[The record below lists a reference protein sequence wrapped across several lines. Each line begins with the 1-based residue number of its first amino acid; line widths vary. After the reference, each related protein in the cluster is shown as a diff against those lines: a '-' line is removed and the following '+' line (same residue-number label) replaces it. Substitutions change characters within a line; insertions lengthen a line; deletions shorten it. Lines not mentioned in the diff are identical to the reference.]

1 MYFPYVR
8 GKQFELIALRDLCS
22 LFPNDILKT
31 SPVIEP
37 VKSSSTLKSSLKKLA
52 SKNVNFNIIINPR
65 VGDLKSDNHK
75 IVDILTQNLQNY
87 NNYQL
92 AVIIDDY
99 SSRQLETLIAFIN
112 GLNLDYNGITL
123 IHNSETSTENIELL
137 IANLNVIYNLI
148 YFSKTSRRYYREFEE
163 STRVSLDDYF
173 KDLPKNA
180 DYLDQESSFSEEYRY
195 YQEDGFVGFG
205 DFITIGDNYSES
217 GFLPRA
223 VAIHLSY
230 IDSAGKIKVKHFV
243 SDSNGDTSDIG
254 GKFIEALDKLVTWC
268 NQQNIR
274 TRAVEIFRDLQGRGH
289 FPGLGTLK
297 KLSVMNHIEL
307 IITNIEL

>member
-8 GKQFELIALRDLCS
+8 GKQFELIALRDLCG

-37 VKSSSTLKSSLKKLA
+37 VKSSSTLKSSLKELA
-52 SKNVNFNIIINPR
+52 SKNVNFNVVINPR
-65 VGDLKSDNHK
+65 VGDLKNNRQVIIDVLTENLNHYK
-75 IVDILTQNLQNY
+75 
-87 NNYQL
+87 NYQL
-92 AVIIDDY
+92 AVIIDAF
-99 SSRQLETLIAFIN
+99 SSRQLDTLIPFIE
-112 GLNLDYNGITL
+112 GLNLDYNGVTL
-123 IHNSETSTENIELL
+123 IHNAETTTENIGLL
-137 IANLNVIYNLI
+137 SSSLNVVYNLI
-148 YFSKTSRRYYREFEE
+148 YFSKTSRRYYREFEQN
-163 STRVSLDDYF
+163 TRVSLDDYF
-173 KDLPKNA
+173 KELSKNA

-205 DFITIGDNYSES
+205 DFITIGDNYSDS

-230 IDSAGKIKVKHFV
+230 IDGTGKIKVKHFV

-254 GKFIEALDKLVTWC
+254 GKFAEALDKLVAWC
-268 NQQNIR
+268 NQQNIH
-274 TRAVEIFRDLQGRGH
+274 TRAVEIFRDLQQRGH

-307 IITNIEL
+307 VINNI

>member
-8 GKQFELIALRDLCS
+8 GKQFELIALRDLCG

-37 VKSSSTLKSSLKKLA
+37 VKSSSTLKSSLKELA
-52 SKNVNFNIIINPR
+52 SKNVNFNVVINPR
-65 VGDLKSDNHK
+65 VGDLKNNRQVIIDVLTENLNHYK
-75 IVDILTQNLQNY
+75 
-87 NNYQL
+87 NYQL
-92 AVIIDDY
+92 AVIIDAF
-99 SSRQLETLIAFIN
+99 SSRQLDTLIPFIE
-112 GLNLDYNGITL
+112 GLNLDYNGVTL
-123 IHNSETSTENIELL
+123 IHNAETTTENIELL
-137 IANLNVIYNLI
+137 SSSLNVVYNLI
-148 YFSKTSRRYYREFEE
+148 YFSKTSRRYYREFEQN
-163 STRVSLDDYF
+163 TRVSLDDYF
-173 KDLPKNA
+173 KELSKNA

-205 DFITIGDNYSES
+205 DFITIGDNYSDS

-230 IDSAGKIKVKHFV
+230 IDGTGKIKVKHFV

-254 GKFIEALDKLVTWC
+254 GKFIEALDKLVAWC
-268 NQQNIR
+268 NQQNIH
-274 TRAVEIFRDLQGRGH
+274 TRAVEIFRDLQQRGH

-307 IITNIEL
+307 VITNI

>member
-8 GKQFELIALRDLCS
+8 GKQFELIALRDLCG

-37 VKSSSTLKSSLKKLA
+37 VKSSSTLKSSLKELA
-52 SKNVNFNIIINPR
+52 SKNVNFNVVINPR
-65 VGDLKSDNHK
+65 VGDLKNNHQV
-75 IVDILTQNLQNY
+75 IIDILTENLNHY
-87 NNYQL
+87 KNYQL
-92 AVIIDDY
+92 AVIIDAF
-99 SSRQLETLIAFIN
+99 SSRQLDTLIPFIE
-112 GLNLDYNGITL
+112 GLNLDYNGVTL
-123 IHNSETSTENIELL
+123 IHNAETTTENIELL
-137 IANLNVIYNLI
+137 SSSLNVVYNLI
-148 YFSKTSRRYYREFEE
+148 YFSKTSRRYYREFEQN
-163 STRVSLDDYF
+163 TRVSLDDYF
-173 KDLPKNA
+173 KELSKNA

-205 DFITIGDNYSES
+205 DFITIGDNYSDS

-230 IDSAGKIKVKHFV
+230 IDGTGKIKVKHFV

-254 GKFIEALDKLVTWC
+254 GKFAEALDKLVAWC
-268 NQQNIR
+268 NQQNIH
-274 TRAVEIFRDLQGRGH
+274 TRAVEIFRDLKQRGH

-297 KLSVMNHIEL
+297 KLSIMNHIEL
-307 IITNIEL
+307 VITNI

>member
-8 GKQFELIALRDLCS
+8 GKQFELIALRDLCG

-37 VKSSSTLKSSLKKLA
+37 VKSSSTLKSSLKELA
-52 SKNVNFNIIINPR
+52 SKNVNFNFVINPR
-65 VGDLKSDNHK
+65 VGDLKNNHQ
-75 IVDILTQNLQNY
+75 IIIDVLNENLQHY
-87 NNYQL
+87 DNYQL
-92 AVIIDDY
+92 AVIIDAF
-99 SSRQLETLIAFIN
+99 SSRQLETLIAFID
-112 GLNLDYNGITL
+112 GLNLNYKGVTL
-123 IHNSETSTENIELL
+123 IHNSETTTENIELL
-137 IANLNVIYNLI
+137 TSNLNVVYNLI
-148 YFSKTSRRYYREFEE
+148 YFSKTSRRYYREFEQQ
-163 STRVSLDDYF
+163 TRVSLDDYF
-173 KDLPKNA
+173 KELPRNV

-205 DFITIGDNYSES
+205 DFITIGDNYSDS

-230 IDSAGKIKVKHFV
+230 IDGTGKIKVKHFV

-254 GKFIEALDKLVTWC
+254 GKFVEALDKLVAWC
-268 NQQNIR
+268 NQQNIH
-274 TRAVEIFRDLQGRGH
+274 TRAVEIFRDLQQRGH

-297 KLSVMNHIEL
+297 KLSIMNHIEL
-307 IITNIEL
+307 VITNI

>member
-8 GKQFELIALRDLCS
+8 GKQFELIALRDLCG

-37 VKSSSTLKSSLKKLA
+37 VKSSSTLKSSLKELA
-52 SKNVNFNIIINPR
+52 SKNVNFNVVINPR
-65 VGDLKSDNHK
+65 VGDLKNNHQV
-75 IVDILTQNLQNY
+75 IIDILTENLQHY

-92 AVIIDDY
+92 AVVIDAY
-99 SSRQLETLIAFIN
+99 SSRQLDTLIPFIE
-112 GLNLDYNGITL
+112 GLNLDYNGVTL
-123 IHNSETSTENIELL
+123 IHNAETTTENIELL
-137 IANLNVIYNLI
+137 SSSLNVVYNLI
-148 YFSKTSRRYYREFEE
+148 YFSKTSRRYYREFEQN
-163 STRVSLDDYF
+163 TRVSLDDYF
-173 KDLPKNA
+173 KELSKNA

-205 DFITIGDNYSES
+205 DFITIGDNYSDS

-230 IDSAGKIKVKHFV
+230 IDGTGKIKVKHFV

-254 GKFIEALDKLVTWC
+254 GKFAEALDKLVAWC
-268 NQQNIR
+268 NQQNIH
-274 TRAVEIFRDLQGRGH
+274 TRAVEIFRDLKQRGH

-297 KLSVMNHIEL
+297 KLSIMNHIEL
-307 IITNIEL
+307 VITNI

>member
-8 GKQFELIALRDLCS
+8 GKQFELIALRDLCG

-37 VKSSSTLKSSLKKLA
+37 VKSSSTLKSSLKELA
-52 SKNVNFNIIINPR
+52 SKNVNFNVVINPR
-65 VGDLKSDNHK
+65 VGDLKNNRQVIIDVLSE
-75 IVDILTQNLQNY
+75 NLQHY
-87 NNYQL
+87 TNYQL
-92 AVIIDDY
+92 AVIIDAF

-112 GLNLDYNGITL
+112 GLNLNFNGVTL
-123 IHNSETSTENIELL
+123 IHNSETTTENIELL
-137 IANLNVIYNLI
+137 TSSLNVVYNLI
-148 YFSKTSRRYYREFEE
+148 YFSKTSRRYYREFGQN
-163 STRVSLDDYF
+163 TRVSLDDYF
-173 KDLPKNA
+173 KELPKNA

-205 DFITIGDNYSES
+205 DFITIGDNYSDS

-230 IDSAGKIKVKHFV
+230 IDGTGKIKVKHFV

-254 GKFIEALDKLVTWC
+254 GKFVEALDKLVAWC
-268 NQQNIR
+268 KQQNIH
-274 TRAVEIFRDLQGRGH
+274 TRAVEIFRDLHQRGH
-289 FPGLGTLK
+289 FPGLGILK
-297 KLSVMNHIEL
+297 KLSIMNHIEL
-307 IITNIEL
+307 VITNI

>member
-8 GKQFELIALRDLCS
+8 GKQFELIALRDLCG

-37 VKSSSTLKSSLKKLA
+37 VKSSSTLKSSLKELA
-52 SKNVNFNIIINPR
+52 SKNVNFNIVINPR
-65 VGDLKSDNHK
+65 VGDLKNNHQ
-75 IVDILTQNLQNY
+75 IIIDVLNENLQHY
-87 NNYQL
+87 DNYQL
-92 AVIIDDY
+92 AVIIDAF

-112 GLNLDYNGITL
+112 GLNLNFNGVTL
-123 IHNSETSTENIELL
+123 IHNSETTTENIELL
-137 IANLNVIYNLI
+137 TSSLNVVYNLI
-148 YFSKTSRRYYREFEE
+148 YFSKTSRRYYREFGQN
-163 STRVSLDDYF
+163 TRVSLDDYF
-173 KDLPKNA
+173 KELPKNA

-205 DFITIGDNYSES
+205 DFITIGDNYSDS

-230 IDSAGKIKVKHFV
+230 IDGTGKIKVKHFV

-254 GKFIEALDKLVTWC
+254 GKFVEALDKLVAWC
-268 NQQNIR
+268 NQQNIH
-274 TRAVEIFRDLQGRGH
+274 TRAVEIFRDLHQRGH
-289 FPGLGTLK
+289 FPGLGILK
-297 KLSVMNHIEL
+297 KLSIMNHIEL
-307 IITNIEL
+307 VITNI

>member
-8 GKQFELIALRDLCS
+8 GKQFELIALRDLCG

-37 VKSSSTLKSSLKKLA
+37 VKSSSTLKSSLKELA
-52 SKNVNFNIIINPR
+52 SKNVNFNVVINPR
-65 VGDLKSDNHK
+65 VGDLKNNRQVIIDVLTENLNHYK
-75 IVDILTQNLQNY
+75 
-87 NNYQL
+87 NYQL
-92 AVIIDDY
+92 AVIIDAF
-99 SSRQLETLIAFIN
+99 SSRQLDTLIPFIE
-112 GLNLDYNGITL
+112 GLNLDYNGVTL
-123 IHNSETSTENIELL
+123 IHNAETTTENIELL
-137 IANLNVIYNLI
+137 SSSLNVVYNLI
-148 YFSKTSRRYYREFEE
+148 YFSKTSRRYYREFEQN
-163 STRVSLDDYF
+163 TRVSLDDYF
-173 KDLPKNA
+173 KELSKNA

-205 DFITIGDNYSES
+205 DFITIGDNYSDS

-230 IDSAGKIKVKHFV
+230 IDGTGKIKVKHFV

-254 GKFIEALDKLVTWC
+254 GKFAEALDKLVAWC
-268 NQQNIR
+268 NQQNIH
-274 TRAVEIFRDLQGRGH
+274 TRAVEIFRDLQQRGH

-307 IITNIEL
+307 VINNI

>member
-8 GKQFELIALRDLCS
+8 GKQFELIALRDLCG

-37 VKSSSTLKSSLKKLA
+37 VKSSSTLKSSLKELA
-52 SKNVNFNIIINPR
+52 SKNVNFNVVINPR
-65 VGDLKSDNHK
+65 VGDLKNNRQVIIDVLTENLNHYK
-75 IVDILTQNLQNY
+75 
-87 NNYQL
+87 NYQL
-92 AVIIDDY
+92 AVIIDAF
-99 SSRQLETLIAFIN
+99 SSRQLDTLIPFIE
-112 GLNLDYNGITL
+112 GLNLDYNGVTL
-123 IHNSETSTENIELL
+123 IHNAETTTENIELL
-137 IANLNVIYNLI
+137 SSSLNVVYNLI
-148 YFSKTSRRYYREFEE
+148 YFSKTSRRYYREFEQN
-163 STRVSLDDYF
+163 TRVSLDDYF
-173 KDLPKNA
+173 KELSKNA

-205 DFITIGDNYSES
+205 DFITIGDNYSDS

-230 IDSAGKIKVKHFV
+230 IDGTGKIKVKHFV

-254 GKFIEALDKLVTWC
+254 GKFAEALDKLVAWC
-268 NQQNIR
+268 NQQNIH
-274 TRAVEIFRDLQGRGH
+274 TRAVEIFRDLQQRGH

-297 KLSVMNHIEL
+297 KLSIMNHIEL
-307 IITNIEL
+307 VITNI

>member
-8 GKQFELIALRDLCS
+8 GKQFELIALRDLCG

-37 VKSSSTLKSSLKKLA
+37 VKSSSTLKSSLKELA
-52 SKNVNFNIIINPR
+52 SKNVNFNVVINPR
-65 VGDLKSDNHK
+65 VGDLKNNHQV
-75 IVDILTQNLQNY
+75 IIDILTENLQHY

-92 AVIIDDY
+92 AVVIDAY
-99 SSRQLETLIAFIN
+99 SSRQLDTLIPFIE
-112 GLNLDYNGITL
+112 GLNLDYNGVTL
-123 IHNSETSTENIELL
+123 IHNAETTTENIELL
-137 IANLNVIYNLI
+137 SSSLNVVYNLI
-148 YFSKTSRRYYREFEE
+148 YFSKTSRRYYREFEQN
-163 STRVSLDDYF
+163 TRVSLDDYF
-173 KDLPKNA
+173 KELSKNA

-205 DFITIGDNYSES
+205 DFITIGDNYSDS

-230 IDSAGKIKVKHFV
+230 IDGTGKIKVKHFV

-254 GKFIEALDKLVTWC
+254 GKFAEALDKLVAWC
-268 NQQNIR
+268 NQQNIH
-274 TRAVEIFRDLQGRGH
+274 TRAVEIFRDLQQRGH

-297 KLSVMNHIEL
+297 KLSIMNHIEL
-307 IITNIEL
+307 VITNI

>member
-8 GKQFELIALRDLCS
+8 GKQFELIALRDLCA

-37 VKSSSTLKSSLKKLA
+37 VKSSSTFKSSLRELA
-52 SKNVNFNIIINPR
+52 SKNVNFNVVINPR
-65 VGDLKSDNHK
+65 VGDLISNHQE
-75 IVDILTQNLQNY
+75 IVDVLNESLQNY

-92 AVIIDDY
+92 AIIIDAK
-99 SSRQLETLIAFIN
+99 SVRQLETLIAFTDN
-112 GLNLDYNGITL
+112 LNLNYNGITL
-123 IHNSETSTENIELL
+123 IHNSEISTDSIELL
-137 IANLNVIYNLI
+137 TSSLNVIYNLI
-148 YFSKTSRRYYREFEE
+148 YFSKTSRRYYREFNQN
-163 STRVSLDDYF
+163 TRVSLDDYF
-173 KDLPKNA
+173 KNLAKNA

-205 DFITIGDNYSES
+205 DFITVGDNYSDS

-230 IDSAGKIKVKHFV
+230 IDGDGKIKVKHFV
-243 SDSNGDTSDIG
+243 SDSNGDVSDIG
-254 GKFIEALDKLVTWC
+254 GKFSEALDKLIAWC
-268 NQQNIR
+268 NQQNIH
-274 TRAVEIFRDLQGRGH
+274 TRAVEIFRDLQTRGH

-297 KLSVMNHIEL
+297 KLSIMNHIEL
-307 IITNIEL
+307 VITNI